1 MARGLILLSF
11 LASACVRTGE
21 QRRPVLPTDGTR
33 DRAPSDLS
41 AFDRLCDLPSGE
53 RARDAHADR
62 SGDARAHDAAQRS
75 QELGILVTADDG
87 EITGGLLLPSGET
100 WHGNLIHAGSWATAA
115 SGGPV
120 MTYAYLRFR
129 LTLPLAAGA
138 AIASATLEVYGHA
151 LTGGSQWSPQKHK
164 LVISAD
170 RSADAAQVASPVAC
184 PGCSKGAV
192 QTASVDWSSI
202 VWTPDAWNTTP
213 NLAAIVQ
220 ELVDAHGG
228 LKAGAHLQLWLR
240 APIIYPEDA
249 EVPFEDLDHAGGKA
263 ARLTLSWL
271 EP

>member
-1 MARGLILLSF
+1 MARGLLL
-11 LASACVRTGE
+11 LALVASACVRTGE
-21 QRRPVLPTDGTR
+21 QRRPVHPIDGAR
-33 DRAPSDLS
+33 DRSPADNAPSDLPPS
-41 AFDRLCDLPSGE
+41 AE
-53 RARDAHADR
+53 RTRDALADR
-62 SGDARAHDAAQRS
+62 PGDLRRPDAAPRS

-100 WHGNLIHAGSWATAA
+100 WHGNLIHAGSWATVA
-115 SGGPV
+115 SGGPTL
-120 MTYAYLRFR
+120 TYAYLRFR
-129 LTLPLAAGA
+129 LGQPLPAGA

-170 RSADAAQVASPVAC
+170 RSADAPQVVSAAAC
-184 PGCSKGAV
+184 PGCAKATA
-192 QTASVDWSSI
+192 QTAALDWSSI
-202 VWTPDAWNTTP
+202 VWKPNAWNTTP
-213 NLAAIVQ
+213 DLGPIVQ

-240 APIIYPEDA
+240 APSIYPEDA
-249 EVPFEDLDHAGGKA
+249 ELPFEDLDHAGGRA